1 MATSVDDDMTVWWAI
16 RLDGEALTA
25 DEQDALDAWLGE
37 DERRRGALLRAQA
50 ALSYLDRGRALAT
63 PGAPPSS
70 EARPYEEAHLGR
82 RSFLVGGGVVAG
94 LTAVGYGGFLLLN
107 TGVSNIKTSVGE
119 IRRVPL
125 ADGSVASLNTDSRI
139 AVAMAKKVRHVTLE
153 GGEAWFQVAHDK
165 ARPFIVDSGDVRV
178 EAVGTAFSVRKRENG
193 VEILVTEGVVRAWIE
208 GHEASSRRIL
218 AGSRAFVSEAAGSVE
233 VEHAP
238 QSVDRA
244 LAWRTGEIAIEGE
257 SLGYAVA
264 EINRYNH
271 RKLVVDDPALAR
283 EPLVGYFRTDDPE
296 NFGRAVAG
304 MLDAHVVEEGDV
316 IRITRVRA

>member
-1 MATSVDDDMTVWWAI
+1 MATGLDDDMTAWWAI

-25 DEQDALDAWLGE
+25 VEQDALDAWLGE

-50 ALSYLDRGRALAT
+50 ALSYLDRGRALAM
-63 PGAPPSS
+63 PGAAPLS
-70 EARPYEEAHLGR
+70 EVQPLEEAHLGR
-82 RSFLVGGGVVAG
+82 RSFLVAGGVLAG
-94 LTAVGYGGFLLLN
+94 LAAAGYGGFLL
-107 TGVSNIKTSVGE
+107 TDPGVSNIETSVGE

-139 AVAMAKKVRHVTLE
+139 AVAMANKVRHVTLE

-178 EAVGTAFSVRKRENG
+178 EAVGTAFSVRKRDNG

-208 GHEASSRRIL
+208 GDEASSRRIV
-218 AGSRAFVSEAAGSVE
+218 AGSRAFVAAGSVE

-244 LAWRTGEIAIEGE
+244 LAWRTGEIAVEGE

-264 EINRYNH
+264 EMNRYNH

-304 MLDAHVVEEGDV
+304 MMDAHVVEEGNV
-316 IRITRVRA
+316 IRITRVRT